1 MADKIVDA
9 KGLACPQPV
18 IMTKNALSEIEEG
31 VITVLVDSVASREN
45 VKRFAESQGCTVEI
59 KEKDGVFEIEIVKG
73 YTCVIPQKEE
83 EKQTTSNKVVFVSSD
98 SIGPDYEL
106 GKELMKGF
114 LKTFLD
120 LDKRDLPKKMI
131 FVNKGVHITCFW
143 EETIEHLKKLEEKGV
158 EIYSCGACLNYFKI
172 TDELKV
178 GKIGNAFDS
187 VQSLM
192 QGESVINLG

>member
-31 VITVLVDSVASREN
+31 VITVLVDSIASREN

-59 KEKDGVFEIEIVKG
+59 KEKDGIFEIEIVKG
-73 YTCVIPQKEE
+73 YTCAIPQKEE
-83 EKQTTSNKVVFVSSD
+83 EKETTSNKVVFVSSD

>member
-1 MADKIVDA
+1 MSDKTVDA

-31 VITVLVDSVASREN
+31 IITVLVDSIASREN
-45 VKRFAESQGCTVEI
+45 VKRFAESQGCTVNI
-59 KEKDGVFEIEIVKG
+59 KEKDGYFEIEIVKG
-73 YTCVIPQKEE
+73 YACTVPYE
-83 EKQTTSNKVVFVSSD
+83 EKNNDKTSEKVVFVSSD

-120 LDKRDLPKKMI
+120 LDKKDLPKKMI

-143 EETIEHLKKLEEKGV
+143 EETIEALKELENRGV

-178 GKIGNAFDS
+178 GQIGNAFDS

>member
-1 MADKIVDA
+1 MGDQKVDA
-9 KGLACPQPV
+9 RGLACPQPV
-18 IMTKNALSEIEEG
+18 IMTKNALSEIDEG
-31 VITVLVDSVASREN
+31 ILTVLVDSLASKEN
-45 VKRFAESQGCTVEI
+45 VKRFAESQGCTVTV
-59 KEKDGVFEIEIVKG
+59 KEKGGTFEIEIVKG
-73 YTCVIPQKEE
+73 FSCAIPSKEE
-83 EKQTTSNKVVFVSSD
+83 KKSIKSNKVVFVSSD
-98 SIGPDYEL
+98 SIGSDYEL

-120 LDKRDLPKKMI
+120 LDRKDLPEKII

-143 EETIEHLKKLEEKGV
+143 EETIEHLKKLEEMGV

-172 TDELKV
+172 TEQLKV

-192 QGESVINLG
+192 QGDSVVNLG

>member
-1 MADKIVDA
+1 LGEKKVDA
-9 KGLACPQPV
+9 RGLACPQPV
-18 IMTKNALSEIEEG
+18 IMTKNALSSIDEG
-31 VITVLVDSVASREN
+31 ILTVLVDSIASREN
-45 VKRFAESQGCTVEI
+45 VKRFAESQGCTVNV
-59 KEKDGVFEIEIVKG
+59 KEKGDIFEIEIVKG
-73 YTCVIPQKEE
+73 FTCAIPSQE
-83 EKQTTSNKVVFVSSD
+83 EKDSIKSNKVVFVSSD
-98 SIGPDYEL
+98 AIGPDYEL

-120 LDKRDLPKKMI
+120 LDRKDLPKKMI

-143 EETIEHLKKLEEKGV
+143 EETIEHLKKLEEMGV

-172 TDELKV
+172 TDQLKV

-192 QGESVINLG
+192 QGDSVVNLG

>member
-1 MADKIVDA
+1 MAEKIVDA

-31 VITVLVDSVASREN
+31 IIKVLVDSIASREN

-73 YTCVIPQKEE
+73 YQCGVVYNDETEE
-83 EKQTTSNKVVFVSSD
+83 SVSNKVVFVSSD
-98 SIGPDYEL
+98 AIGPDYEL

-120 LDKRDLPKKMI
+120 LDKKDLPKKMI

-143 EETIEHLKKLEEKGV
+143 EETIEHLKELEKRGV

-178 GKIGNAFDS
+178 GQIGNAFDS